1 MPASFL
7 HGVEIIEVPNG
18 PVPVTVV
25 KSAVIGLVGTA
36 PAWAVASPIVAAA
49 LNTPT
54 LVSSA
59 LDAAKFGPLGRGYPI
74 PYALAAIQAQGAG
87 QAIVVNVFDPTRH
100 YTAIAATAFSFNTQ
114 NAINLGHMGV
124 SNVVVTS
131 NPTGTTY
138 VAGTDYTLDAVNGAI
153 TLIPTGSGGHITA
166 GASVLIAFR
175 YADPT
180 KGVDADVIGAPT
192 GGVYTGAQAFQT
204 TYGTLGFFPK
214 ILIAP
219 GYSQDATV
227 ATALDAMANKV
238 RAVALVDSPPATS
251 GRGAMP
257 RRGPA

>member
-7 HGVEIIEVPNG
+7 HGVEVIEVPNG

-36 PAWAVASPIVAAA
+36 PAWAVASPVVAAA

-59 LDAAKFGPLGRGYPI
+59 LDAAAFGPVVRGYSI

-100 YTAIAATAFSFNTQ
+100 FTAIAATAFTFNAQ
-114 NAINLGHMGV
+114 GAINLGHMGV

-131 NPTGTTY
+131 DPAGTTY
-138 VAGTDYTLDAVNGAI
+138 AAGTDYALDAVNGVI
-153 TLIPTGSGGHITA
+153 TIVPTTSGGHIA
-166 GASVLIAFR
+166 SGATVLVAFN

-180 KGVDADVIGAPT
+180 KVQDSDIIGATT
-192 GGVYTGAQAFQT
+192 GGVVTSELAEYVLGMAASQIILLADLARGDEEPPFLGCCRLRCAQ
-204 TYGTLGFFPK
+204 L
-214 ILIAP
+214 
-219 GYSQDATV
+219 
-227 ATALDAMANKV
+227 N
-238 RAVALVDSPPATS
+238 
-251 GRGAMP
+251 
-257 RRGPA
+257 